1 MAPRRLSRPGWKLLG
16 GVLLIGIVAVLVSRF
31 GSHTDFFRVH
41 AVEIR
46 GARNLRPE
54 EIVRVLPIRAGQS
67 LFDDLSAVRAAAD
80 SIPGLASVRVGRRPP
95 STIVV
100 SIQET
105 EPIAYVMRRGT
116 LAMLGEQGEVL
127 GFDPTVAA
135 PDLPLVREADSLVTR
150 FLARVR
156 ETDAGFF
163 ARIVSGA
170 RVGDDILVTA
180 DRQRYWFR
188 RDAGAEVIRA
198 VMAVEQDLDDHGPSW
213 AELDARFADQIVVRG
228 KSG

>member
-1 MAPRRLSRPGWKLLG
+1 MAPSRLSRPGWKILG
-16 GVLLIGIVAVLVSRF
+16 GVALVVIVAVVVPPLAARI
-31 GSHTDFFRVH
+31 DFFRIR

-54 EIVRVLPIRAGQS
+54 ELVRALPIRTGQS
-67 LFDDLSAVRAAAD
+67 LFDDLSRVRAAAD
-80 SIPGLASVRVGRRPP
+80 SIQGLISVRVGRRPP
-95 STIVV
+95 ATIVV
-100 SIQET
+100 TIREA
-105 EPIAYVMRRGT
+105 EPIAYVMRGGT
-116 LAMLGEQGEVL
+116 LRMLGEQGEVL

-163 ARIVSGA
+163 ARIVSGW
-170 RVGDDILVTA
+170 RVGDDIVVTV

-188 RDAGAEVIRA
+188 RDAGAEVIRS
-198 VMAVEQDLDDHGPSW
+198 VMAVEQDLENSGPPW
-213 AELDARFADQIVVRG
+213 AELDARFADQIVVRSEAG
-228 KSG
+228 